1 MTNDSQNVRRHPIR
15 VVARRTG
22 LSRDVLRAWETR
34 YGVVEPERTAGGQ
47 RLYSDADVERLRLMH
62 QALRAGRR
70 IGQVAG
76 LPTDELQR
84 LVDEDAQAPS
94 PAAQSVANG
103 RGSLGRDLLEE
114 SLRAVERMDARRLEE
129 VLQRASLA
137 LTAAELID
145 LVVTPLMI
153 EIGELWWND
162 KLTPGHE
169 RLASTVVRRTLD
181 GTRSTLHTL
190 NGPGL
195 VIATPAGQ
203 HHEIG
208 AMLAAAAA
216 AAAGWRVIYMGA
228 DLPADSIAT
237 AVEMTGARAVALS
250 IIYPDDDP
258 RLAEELRELR
268 RLLPDQVTVIVGGQ
282 AAGGYRGV
290 LEEMGAVWLT
300 DAPALR
306 SALDL
311 VMASSTDG
319 VDAA

>member
-1 MTNDSQNVRRHPIR
+1 M
-15 VVARRTG
+15 
-22 LSRDVLRAWETR
+22 
-34 YGVVEPERTAGGQ
+34 
-47 RLYSDADVERLRLMH
+47 
-62 QALRAGRR
+62 
-70 IGQVAG
+70 
-76 LPTDELQR
+76 
-84 LVDEDAQAPS
+84 
-94 PAAQSVANG
+94 
-103 RGSLGRDLLEE
+103 
-114 SLRAVERMDARRLEE
+114 
-129 VLQRASLA
+129 
-137 LTAAELID
+137 
-145 LVVTPLMI
+145 
-153 EIGELWWND
+153 
-162 KLTPGHE
+162 
-169 RLASTVVRRTLD
+169 VRRTLD
-181 GTRSTLHTL
+181 GMRSTLHTL

-268 RLLPDQVTVIVGGQ
+268 RLLPDRVTVIVGGQ
-282 AAGGYRGV
+282 AAGRYRGV
-290 LEEMGAVWLT
+290 LEEMGAIWLT

-311 VMASSTDG
+311 VMASNTDG